1 LVNVV
6 IDYQN
11 INVPEG
17 TSIMEAAR
25 NMGIEIPNLCYDPEL
40 SVVDACRLC
49 VVEVEGARSLVAAC
63 STAVAEGMVVRTDSP
78 AVVEARKVIIELLL
92 ANHPEDCLTCQ
103 KFGNCKLAD
112 YAYLYS
118 VRKSSFTGEK
128 RYAAIDTGNPCIE
141 RDMNKCILC
150 GKCVRVCAEVQGRHV
165 VDFSYRGFNTK
176 IATAF
181 DTSLGESNCV
191 TCGSCVAVCPTGA
204 LAETMMKGRG
214 RAWEVKKVRTT
225 CPYCGCGCNFD
236 LNVKDN
242 RVIGVTS
249 NPASPVNGRHLCVKG
264 RFGYDFIHSPERLT
278 DPLIKENGEF
288 KKVSWP
294 RALSFVAQ
302 RLTEIRQ
309 QHGSDALAVLS
320 SARCTNEENYL
331 MNKFARAVLGTNNID
346 HCARLCHAS
355 TVAGLALAYGS
366 GAMTNSIREIR
377 DADFILVIGS
387 NTTETHPIISL
398 EIRKALKKGARLA
411 VADPR
416 KIELTAL
423 ADYHLPLKP
432 GTNVALINGLI
443 NVILAENLWDGEFV
457 KNRTENF
464 KAMQDVALKYTPE
477 YAAGITGLDAE
488 IIRQVARA
496 YARAKNASILYTMGI
511 TQHSS
516 GTNNVL
522 AIANLAM
529 LCGQIGKPASGVNPL
544 RGQNN
549 VQGACDMGALPNVF
563 PGYQPVTDPANVKK
577 FSKAWGTAVPGNTGL
592 TVGEMIDE
600 ALKGN
605 IKGMY
610 IMGENP
616 MLSDPDI
623 NHVQK
628 ALENLEFLVVQDIF
642 LTETARLADVVLPGT
657 SFAEKDGAFTN
668 TERRVQRV
676 RRAID
681 PVGNAKPDWQIICEL
696 AAKMG
701 YRQMQYNHP
710 AEVMAEIARLIP
722 IYGGITYDRIEE
734 QGLQWPCTDKNHPGT
749 PILHKDKFTRG
760 PGKFHPVEYT
770 PPTELPDSEYPF
782 ILTTGRR
789 LHHYHTGT
797 MTRRAKGIE
806 AIYGEEY
813 LEINPLD
820 ADKLGICDRDLVRLS
835 SRRGAI
841 TIRAHVTERIT
852 PGTVFTSFHFTE
864 HPVNAV
870 TNSARDPVA
879 KIPELKVCAVRIE
892 KVS

>member
-1 LVNVV
+1 MINLI
-6 IDYQN
+6 IDQQK
-11 INVPEG
+11 ISVPEG
-17 TSIMEAAR
+17 TSILEAAR
-25 NMGIEIPNLCYDPEL
+25 TAGIEIPNLCYDPEL
-40 SVVDACRLC
+40 TVVGACRLC
-49 VVEVEGARSLVAAC
+49 VVEVEGARNLVAAC
-63 STAVAEGMVVRTDSP
+63 STAVTEGMVVQTDSP
-78 AVVEARKVIIELLL
+78 AVVGARRGIIDLLL
-92 ANHPEDCLTCQ
+92 ANHPRDCMTCQ
-103 KFGNCKLAD
+103 KFGNCKLAG
-112 YAYLYS
+112 YAYLYG

-128 RYAAIDTGNPCIE
+128 RNEAVDTGNPCIE
-141 RDMNKCILC
+141 RDMNKCMLC

-165 VDFSYRGFNTK
+165 VDFSFRGFGTK

-181 DTSLGESNCV
+181 DTSLRQSDCV
-191 TCGSCVAVCPTGA
+191 SCGSYVALCPTGA
-204 LAETMMKGRG
+204 LTETMMKGRG
-214 RAWEVKKVRTT
+214 RTWEVKKVRTT

-242 RVIGVTS
+242 QVIGVTS
-249 NPASPVNGRHLCVKG
+249 NPDSPVNGRHLCVKG

-288 KKVSWP
+288 KKVSWQ
-294 RALSFVAQ
+294 RAIDFVAE
-302 RLTEIRQ
+302 RLAEIRQ
-309 QHGSDALAVLS
+309 QHGCDALAVLS

-331 MNKFARAVLGTNNID
+331 LNKFTRAVLGTNNID

-366 GAMTNSIREIR
+366 GAMTNSIKEIR
-377 DADFILVIGS
+377 DVDFILVIGS

-398 EIRKALKKGARLA
+398 EIRKALKNGAQLA

-416 KIELTAL
+416 KIELTGL
-423 ADYHLPLKP
+423 ADFHLQLRP
-432 GTNVALINGLI
+432 GTNVALLNGLI
-443 NVILAENLWDGEFV
+443 NVIITENLWDQDFV
-457 KNRTENF
+457 DKRTEDFN
-464 KAMQDVALKYTPE
+464 AMRETALKYSPE
-477 YAAGITGLDAE
+477 YVAGITGVDAE
-488 IIRQVARA
+488 LIRQAARA
-496 YARAKNASILYTMGI
+496 YAGAKNASIFYTMGI

-529 LCGQIGKPASGVNPL
+529 LCGQLGKPGSGVNPL

-563 PGYQPVTDPANVKK
+563 PGYQPVADPANVQK
-577 FSKAWGTAVPGNTGL
+577 FSQAWGTAVPGKVGL
-592 TVGEMIDE
+592 TVGEMMDE

-623 NHVQK
+623 NHGQK

-657 SFAEKDGAFTN
+657 SFAEKDGTFTN

-676 RRAID
+676 RKAID
-681 PVGNAKPDWQIICEL
+681 PVGNAKPDWQIICTL
-696 AAKMG
+696 AEKMG
-701 YRQMQYNHP
+701 CRQMQYTHP
-710 AEVMAEIARLIP
+710 AEVMAEIARLTP
-722 IYGGITYDRIEE
+722 VYGGISYDRLVG
-734 QGLQWPCTDKNHPGT
+734 QGLQWPCPDMNHPGT
-749 PILHKDKFTRG
+749 PYLHKDKFTRG
-760 PGKFHPVEYT
+760 PGKFYSVEYS
-770 PPTELPDSEYPF
+770 PPAEMPDSEFPF

-789 LHHYHTGT
+789 LYHYHTGT
-797 MTRRAKGIE
+797 MTRRARGIE
-806 AIYGEEY
+806 AIYSEEF

-820 ADKLGICDRDLVRLS
+820 ADKLGICDRDPVKLS
-835 SRRGAI
+835 SRRGSI
-841 TIRAHVTERIT
+841 TIKACITERVS
-852 PGTVFTSFHFTE
+852 PGTVFTSFHFAE
-864 HPVNAV
+864 HPINMV